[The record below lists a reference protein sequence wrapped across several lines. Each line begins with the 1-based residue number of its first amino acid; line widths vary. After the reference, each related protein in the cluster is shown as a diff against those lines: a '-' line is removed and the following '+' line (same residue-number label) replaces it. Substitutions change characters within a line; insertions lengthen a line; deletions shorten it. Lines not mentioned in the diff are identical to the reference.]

1 MREKTVVL
9 LVNSDDSMRVRV
21 ARDIRDMLEDCG
33 LAVEMKELST
43 SAYTRA
49 LRNKEYDLYLGQ
61 TKLSA
66 NMDLSPFFAANGAM
80 SYGTINDVALY
91 TLCLESLAN
100 YGNYY
105 SLHQRVMEDGRLVPI
120 LFRSYA
126 VYATRGLLTGLSPAR
141 DSVFYYSLG
150 KTMEHARN

>member
-1 MREKTVVL
+1 
-9 LVNSDDSMRVRV
+9 
-21 ARDIRDMLEDCG
+21 MLSDCG
-33 LAVEMKELST
+33 LAVEMKELSS
-43 SAYTRA
+43 SAYTKA
-49 LRNKEYDLYLGQ
+49 LRNKEYDVYLGQ

-66 NMDLSPFFAANGAM
+66 NMDLSSFFTRNGALN
-80 SYGTINDVALY
+80 YGGISDVALS

-105 SLHQRVMEDGRLVPI
+105 SLHQRIMEDGRMVPI

-126 VYATRGLLTGLSPAR
+126 VYATRGLLTGLTPAR

-150 KTMEHARN
+150 KTMESARISG